1 MTGKQKCEI
10 LKKIRRDIAKANDI
24 AIDMRE
30 CTHKGE
36 CTGTCPKCEAEVKT
50 LEKGLALRKK
60 RGFKIAV
67 AGISAGL
74 VALNSTACD
83 ALDAL
88 MRQSIQGDMMPPESE
103 YFATAGDLPLPET
116 EEFTSTAGEIVL
128 DGEIAVPETEEI
140 HATPGLL
147 PFPETE
153 EVVLEGDLPPEGIN

>member
-36 CTGTCPKCEAEVKT
+36 CKGTCPKCEAEIRT
-50 LEKGLALRKK
+50 LEKGLALRKS

-88 MRQSIQGDMMPPESE
+88 MGQTTQGEMMPPDSG
-103 YFATAGDLPLPET
+103 YTA
-116 EEFTSTAGEIVL
+116 TAGEIVL
-128 DGEIAVPETEEI
+128 EGEIAVPETEEI
-140 HATPGLL
+140 PATEGIL
-147 PFPETE
+147 PLPETE
-153 EVVLEGDLPPEGIN
+153 EIVLQGDMPAEDVE